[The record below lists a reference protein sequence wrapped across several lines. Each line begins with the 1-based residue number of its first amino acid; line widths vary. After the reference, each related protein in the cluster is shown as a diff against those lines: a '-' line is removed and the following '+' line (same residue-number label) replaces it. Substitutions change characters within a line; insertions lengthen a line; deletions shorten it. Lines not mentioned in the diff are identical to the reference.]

1 MRRPRLMT
9 MLLRTELV
17 GYAEELSMP
26 IPVKRQIST
35 VLLLLLGLCL
45 ASPAQA
51 APTRDPETHF
61 FDETWGDLQEELR
74 QAREEGKQG
83 VLLFFELDE
92 CPFCHRM
99 KRSVLNQPEV
109 QEYFRKNFRIF
120 IIDIEGDVEMVD
132 FQGNT
137 TTQKDFAFKANR
149 VRATPVMVFYDL
161 DGKEIMRY
169 TGATS
174 GAEEFLWL
182 GQFIAEGHHRDMRFT
197 KYKRQRSRAA
207 RQAE

>member
-1 MRRPRLMT
+1 MMPSMRF
-9 MLLRTELV
+9 
-17 GYAEELSMP
+17 
-26 IPVKRQIST
+26 ST
-35 VLLLLLGLCL
+35 FSLLLLMCLFYGLSAHA
-45 ASPAQA
+45 AS
-51 APTRDPETHF
+51 TRDPSTHF
-61 FDETWGDLQEELR
+61 FDETWGDLQAELQ
-74 QAREEGKQG
+74 QARDEGKKG

-137 TTQKDFAFKANR
+137 TTQKDFSFKANR
-149 VRATPVMVFYDL
+149 VRATPVMAFYDL

-174 GAEEFLWL
+174 GVDEFLWL
-182 GQFIAEGHHRDMRFT
+182 GQFVVEGHYEKMRFT
-197 KYKRQRSRAA
+197 KYKRQQTRAA
-207 RQAE
+207 RQVK

>member
-1 MRRPRLMT
+1 MQKKPQFFV
-9 MLLRTELV
+9 LR
-17 GYAEELSMP
+17 
-26 IPVKRQIST
+26 
-35 VLLLLLGLCL
+35 VLFLLGLL
-45 ASPAQA
+45 ASSSLLA
-51 APTRDPETHF
+51 AETRDPGTYF
-61 FDETWGDLQEELR
+61 FDETWGDLREELET
-74 QAREEGKQG
+74 ARAEGKQG

-132 FQGNT
+132 FQGNP

-161 DGKEIMRY
+161 DGKEITRY

-174 GAEEFLWL
+174 GADEFMWL
-182 GQFIAEGHHRDMRFT
+182 GQFVAEGHFEKMRFT
-197 KYKRQRSRAA
+197 KYKRQQARAA
-207 RQAE
+207 RQVK

>member
-1 MRRPRLMT
+1 MMPAMRFPILS
-9 MLLRTELV
+9 LLF
-17 GYAEELSMP
+17 LSC
-26 IPVKRQIST
+26 
-35 VLLLLLGLCL
+35 LLYGLSAHA
-45 ASPAQA
+45 ASA
-51 APTRDPETHF
+51 RDPATHF
-61 FDETWGDLQEELR
+61 FDETWGDLRDELQ
-74 QAREEGKQG
+74 QARDEGKKG
-83 VLLFFELDE
+83 ILLFFELDE

-109 QEYFRKNFRIF
+109 QEYFRKHFRIF

-137 TTQKDFAFKANR
+137 TTQKDFSFKANR
-149 VRATPVMVFYDL
+149 VRATPVIAFYDL

-182 GQFIAEGHHRDMRFT
+182 GRFVAEGHYKDMRFT
-197 KYKRQRSRAA
+197 KYKRQQARSA
-207 RQAE
+207 RQAK